1 MVIHRQMKCTEL
13 NNFTEPASNGKRPK
27 EPNRP
32 ICPKYSN
39 SDLRDFLLDLDVPG
53 IAASVVTFELRVE
66 LHNANRN
73 EKRDLSSHQLSALGA
88 KTHAQS
94 VDDFSAPMTGRN
106 NAKNL
111 AFLSS
116 LNYGGVWVQCVHCKK

>member
-1 MVIHRQMKCTEL
+1 MECPEL

-53 IAASVVTFELRVE
+53 IVTFELRVE

-73 EKRDLSSHQLSALGA
+73 EKRDLSSHQLSAIWCED
-88 KTHAQS
+88 THAE
-94 VDDFSAPMTGRN
+94 RR
-106 NAKNL
+106 
-111 AFLSS
+111 
-116 LNYGGVWVQCVHCKK
+116 